1 MSSREGISMKRIKN
15 IILRILATFVI
26 GALGTIGAA
35 SIFGIDVWK
44 AAAVAGLLATM
55 DVIAELSRFYVADGK
70 LTDLEVNQA
79 FSDATKS
86 EEKK

>member
-1 MSSREGISMKRIKN
+1 MKTIRD
-15 IILRILATFVI
+15 IILRILAVFII

-35 SIFGIDVWK
+35 SIFGIDAWK

-70 LTDLEVNQA
+70 LTGIEINEA
-79 FSDATKS
+79 FSKATKA
-86 EEKK
+86 EGDKK

>member
-1 MSSREGISMKRIKN
+1 MKTIKD
-15 IILRILATFVI
+15 IVLRILATFVI

-70 LTDLEVNQA
+70 LTNIEINEA
-79 FSDATKS
+79 FSKATKT
-86 EEKK
+86 EGEKK

>member
-1 MSSREGISMKRIKN
+1 MKTIKD
-15 IILRILATFVI
+15 ITLRILATFVI

-70 LTDLEVNQA
+70 LTNIEINEA
-79 FSDATKS
+79 FSKATKT
-86 EEKK
+86 EGEKK

>member
-1 MSSREGISMKRIKN
+1 MRIIKD
-15 IILRILATFVI
+15 IILRIIATFII

-44 AAAVAGLLATM
+44 AASVAGLLATM

-70 LTDLEVNQA
+70 LSEKEINHA
-79 FSDATKS
+79 FAKATKT
-86 EEKK
+86 EGTK

>member
-1 MSSREGISMKRIKN
+1 MKTLNN

-70 LTDLEVNQA
+70 LTNIEINEA
-79 FSDATKS
+79 FSKATKT
-86 EEKK
+86 EGEKK

>member
-1 MSSREGISMKRIKN
+1 MKTIKSVC
-15 IILRILATFVI
+15 LRILATFVI

-35 SIFGIDVWK
+35 SIFGIDAWK

-70 LTDLEVNQA
+70 LTDSEINQA
-79 FSDATKS
+79 FSKATKTDG
-86 EEKK
+86 KK

>member
-1 MSSREGISMKRIKN
+1 MKTIKD
-15 IILRILATFVI
+15 IALRILATFVI

-70 LTDLEVNQA
+70 LTNIEINEA
-79 FSDATKS
+79 FSKATKT
-86 EEKK
+86 EGEKK

>member
-1 MSSREGISMKRIKN
+1 MKTIKD
-15 IILRILATFVI
+15 IALRILATFVI

-70 LTDLEVNQA
+70 LTNVEINEA
-79 FSDATKS
+79 FSKATKT
-86 EEKK
+86 EGEKK

>member
-1 MSSREGISMKRIKN
+1 MRTIKQLF
-15 IILRILATFVI
+15 LRILATFVI

-35 SIFGIDVWK
+35 SIFGIDAWK

-70 LTDLEVNQA
+70 LTDSEINQA
-79 FSDATKS
+79 FSKATKTDG
-86 EEKK
+86 KK

>member
-1 MSSREGISMKRIKN
+1 MNTIKN
-15 IILRILATFVI
+15 IILRICATFVI

-70 LTDLEVNQA
+70 LTDSEINEA
-79 FSDATKS
+79 FSKATKT
-86 EEKK
+86 EGNN

>member
-1 MSSREGISMKRIKN
+1 MKTIRD
-15 IILRILATFVI
+15 IILRILAVFII

-35 SIFGIDVWK
+35 SIFGIDAWK

-70 LTDLEVNQA
+70 LTQTEINTA
-79 FSDATKS
+79 FTKATKTDGD
-86 EEKK
+86 K

>member
-1 MSSREGISMKRIKN
+1 MNTIKN
-15 IILRILATFVI
+15 IILRICATFVI

-70 LTDLEVNQA
+70 LTDSEINQA
-79 FSDATKS
+79 FSKATKT
-86 EEKK
+86 EGNK

>member
-1 MSSREGISMKRIKN
+1 MKIIKD
-15 IILRILATFVI
+15 IALRILATFVI

-70 LTDLEVNQA
+70 LTNMEINEA
-79 FSDATKS
+79 FSKATKT
-86 EEKK
+86 EGEKK

>member
-1 MSSREGISMKRIKN
+1 MKLIKN
-15 IILRILATFVI
+15 IILRICATFVI

-70 LTDLEVNQA
+70 LTDSEINQA
-79 FSDATKS
+79 FSKATKT
-86 EEKK
+86 EGNK

>member
-1 MSSREGISMKRIKN
+1 MKTIKD

-70 LTDLEVNQA
+70 LTNTEINQA
-79 FSDATKS
+79 FNKATKT
-86 EEKK
+86 EGDKK

>member
-1 MSSREGISMKRIKN
+1 MKTIKSVC
-15 IILRILATFVI
+15 LRILATFVI

-35 SIFGIDVWK
+35 SLFGIDAWK

-70 LTDLEVNQA
+70 LTDSEINQA
-79 FSDATKS
+79 FSKATKTDG
-86 EEKK
+86 KK

>member
-1 MSSREGISMKRIKN
+1 MKTIN
-15 IILRILATFVI
+15 DIILRILATFVI

-55 DVIAELSRFYVADGK
+55 DVIAELSRFYVSDGK
-70 LTDLEVNQA
+70 LTNTEINEA
-79 FSDATKS
+79 FSKATKT
-86 EEKK
+86 EGEKK

>member
-1 MSSREGISMKRIKN
+1 MKTIRD
-15 IILRILATFVI
+15 IILRILAVFII

-35 SIFGIDVWK
+35 SIFGIDAWK

-70 LTDLEVNQA
+70 LTDKEINAA
-79 FSDATKS
+79 FSKATKA
-86 EEKK
+86 EGDKK

>member
-1 MSSREGISMKRIKN
+1 MKTLNN

-70 LTDLEVNQA
+70 LTNIEINEA
-79 FSDATKS
+79 FSKATKT
-86 EEKK
+86 EGDKK

>member
-1 MSSREGISMKRIKN
+1 MKLVKN
-15 IILRILATFVI
+15 IILRICATFVI

-70 LTDLEVNQA
+70 LTDSEINEA
-79 FSDATKS
+79 FSKATKT
-86 EEKK
+86 EGKK

>member
-1 MSSREGISMKRIKN
+1 MKLFKN
-15 IILRILATFVI
+15 IILRICATFVI

-70 LTDLEVNQA
+70 LTDSEINEA
-79 FSDATKS
+79 FSKATKTQGD
-86 EEKK
+86 K